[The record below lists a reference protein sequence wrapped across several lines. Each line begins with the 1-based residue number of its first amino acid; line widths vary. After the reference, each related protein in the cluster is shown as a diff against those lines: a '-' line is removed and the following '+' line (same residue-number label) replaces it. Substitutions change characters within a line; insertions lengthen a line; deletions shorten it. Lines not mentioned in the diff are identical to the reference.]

1 MKKNINEHP
10 EWITRG
16 KTIRQL
22 IKELQ
27 SFDNSELEVRLSLDG
42 GKSHRP
48 ISLVG
53 KKDGCC
59 MLLNYEEEN
68 SNP

>member
-1 MKKNINEHP
+1 MKKNHDEQP

-16 KTIRQL
+16 KSIHQL

-27 SFDNSELEVRLSLDG
+27 SFDAPELEVRISING
-42 GKSHRP
+42 GKSHRA

-59 MLLNYEEEN
+59 LLLNFEDD
-68 SNP
+68 SPD